1 MLTALEMPLNV
12 IERADCPY
20 VNKAEGI
27 GGVPKSTYIELRVVF
42 PKLILAHEEDLSDDS
57 ERQNKPVHSHFWI
70 LLKRIFIVPQ
80 VVPEYRRNEQMGC
93 YCF

>member
-42 PKLILAHEEDLSDDS
+42 PKLILAHEEELSDD
-57 ERQNKPVHSHFWI
+57 E
-70 LLKRIFIVPQ
+70 LLRAAEQAGSFAFLDS
-80 VVPEYRRNEQMGC
+80 PEEDIYSSSGRPGIPPK
-93 YCF
+93 